1 MSVDG
6 DHVIPTDTAAV
17 VPEPRSASDLEPA
30 VLAVFVE
37 VLALP
42 GGADPASLR
51 YAETP
56 GWDSLAHMELVS
68 CLEESFDVM
77 FETDDILGMRD
88 IAAAIEILGRLG
100 ADLG

>member
-1 MSVDG
+1 MTATGTTASPAASGSV
-6 DHVIPTDTAAV
+6 
-17 VPEPRSASDLEPA
+17 PA
-30 VLAVFVE
+30 ELLAVFVE

-42 GGADPASLR
+42 SDVDPASLR

-68 CLEESFDVM
+68 SIEERFDVM

-88 IAAAIEILGRLG
+88 IPAAIEILGRLG
-100 ADLG
+100 VSLA

>member
-1 MSVDG
+1 V
-6 DHVIPTDTAAV
+6 TAIGT
-17 VPEPRSASDLEPA
+17 ASPA
-30 VLAVFVE
+30 ELSELLAVFSE

-42 GGADPASLR
+42 ADVDPTSLR

-68 CLEESFDVM
+68 SLEDRFDVM

-88 IAAAIEILGRLG
+88 VPAALEILGRLG
-100 ADLG
+100 ADLS

>member
-1 MSVDG
+1 VTVDG
-6 DHVIPTDTAAV
+6 SYVTAIGT
-17 VPEPRSASDLEPA
+17 ASPA
-30 VLAVFVE
+30 ELQSVLAVFSE

-42 GGADPASLR
+42 ADVDPTSLC
-51 YAETP
+51 YAETA

-68 CLEESFDVM
+68 SLEDRFDVM

-88 IAAAIEILGRLG
+88 IAAAIDILGRLG

>member
-1 MSVDG
+1 M
-6 DHVIPTDTAAV
+6 TAIGT
-17 VPEPRSASDLEPA
+17 ASPA
-30 VLAVFVE
+30 ELQSVLAVFSE

-42 GGADPASLR
+42 ADADPASLR

-68 CLEESFDVM
+68 SLEDRFDVM

-88 IAAAIEILGRLG
+88 LPAAIEILGRLG